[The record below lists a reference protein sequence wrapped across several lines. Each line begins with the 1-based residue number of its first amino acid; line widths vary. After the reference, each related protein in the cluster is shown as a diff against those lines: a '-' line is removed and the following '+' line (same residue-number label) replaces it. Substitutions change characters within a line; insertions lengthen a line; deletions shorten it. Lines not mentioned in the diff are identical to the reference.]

1 MRRRRLVGL
10 GLLLVMA
17 ACGGER
23 SLFAPDHQPAGS
35 GIPGRDP
42 AVMGTWQVVLLISA
56 ETDLQTWTTTWQFA
70 ADGTCRF
77 SRVIRSVLEGQ
88 DRITVRPCSWR
99 TANATITVTYTDDA
113 TTALL
118 PYRFAAFDPDRL
130 VLEGVEYSRAGR

>member
-77 SRVIRSVLEGQ
+77 SRVIRSALEGQ

-99 TANATITVTYTDDA
+99 TANATIIVTYTDDA

-118 PYRFAAFDPDRL
+118 PYRLAAFDPDRL
-130 VLEGVEYSRAGR
+130 VLEGVEYARVGG